1 MAVARGA
8 ANREIAA
15 ELFLT
20 LKTVEF
26 HLRQIYRKLGSAP
39 GPSSWPRWPATRHC
53 SPRPWNPRSAAHRC
67 ARECRSGGYRVTTA
81 RSPGMAA

>member
-26 HLRQIYRKLGSAP
+26 HLRQIYRKLGVRSRSQLVATLASNPALLTRTPESQEREMP
-39 GPSSWPRWPATRHC
+39 GLQL
-53 SPRPWNPRSAAHRC
+53 
-67 ARECRSGGYRVTTA
+67 GD
-81 RSPGMAA
+81 